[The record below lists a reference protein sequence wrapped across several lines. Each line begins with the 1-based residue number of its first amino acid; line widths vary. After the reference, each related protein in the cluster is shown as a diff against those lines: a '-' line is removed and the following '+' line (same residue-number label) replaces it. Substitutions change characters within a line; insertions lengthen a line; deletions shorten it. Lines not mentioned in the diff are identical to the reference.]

1 MIKRLIQRGLYYMQ
15 TGSTLG
21 SLPLSLLNFLTIFYY
36 NVVISVGVLSN
47 VFPQFYLFVLIGG
60 IFVIVFF
67 GLLGY
72 AYKRKSNFFVSQV
85 EVDIDANPYQRNKIA
100 PISVPFWEIQVEMI
114 DAIEKIAKAHDM
126 NVNLD
131 CTLIKE
137 ILGRSGSLKYPL
149 VKNSE

>member
-1 MIKRLIQRGLYYMQ
+1 MQ

-36 NVVISVGVLSN
+36 NVVVSVSILSGV
-47 VFPQFYLFVLIGG
+47 FTQFYLFVLVGG
-60 IFVIVFF
+60 VFVVVFF

-72 AYKRKSNFFVSQV
+72 MYKRKSNFFVSQV

-114 DAIEKIAKAHDM
+114 DVIEKLAKAHDM
-126 NVNLD
+126 DVNLD
-131 CTLIKE
+131 CTQIKE
-137 ILGRSGSLKYPL
+137 ILGRSGSLKYPM
-149 VKNSE
+149 VKNNE